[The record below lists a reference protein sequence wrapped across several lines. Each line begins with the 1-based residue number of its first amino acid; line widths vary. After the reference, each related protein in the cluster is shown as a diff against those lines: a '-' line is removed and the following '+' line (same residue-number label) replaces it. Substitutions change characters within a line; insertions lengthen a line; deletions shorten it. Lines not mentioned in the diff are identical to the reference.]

1 MLQFVGLQRIRHD
14 LATEQHIPVFSSI
27 CTFICKFKMYLL
39 STYVIS
45 MEGLALG
52 KKKKK
57 QEKNLCQK
65 TSATGKTE
73 VHRYKD
79 T

>member
-1 MLQFVGLQRIRHD
+1 
-14 LATEQHIPVFSSI
+14 
-27 CTFICKFKMYLL
+27 MYLL